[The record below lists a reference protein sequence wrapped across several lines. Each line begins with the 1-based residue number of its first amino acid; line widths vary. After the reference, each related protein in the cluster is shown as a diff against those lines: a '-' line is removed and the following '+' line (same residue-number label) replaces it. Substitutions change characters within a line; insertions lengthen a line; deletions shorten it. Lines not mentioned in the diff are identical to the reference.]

1 MLEDEGMMKSILVTL
16 LLIASAPA
24 IARDIVVVPVTDA
37 PPKGLAAIQNYA
49 AAPGWSVTTEAE
61 QLGDQSALVAVE
73 LEMPSPFQGGRLLSD
88 SVLPV
93 LPHGTIYRFK
103 YLDVEHSETLDV
115 PFQYVEVDWNTEGL
129 PRGPDGSFINPHF
142 DFHFYTKSQAF
153 VEQEMQCVTVGKT
166 CDGLKTGY
174 EQMRRFLNL
183 PPSSYM
189 PPDYFPDS
197 GSAIAQMGLH
207 NLNGQFQYSIE
218 HVNHNP
224 VIIYGSFDGEIVFL
238 EASLTLFAF
247 QDAMMAAASKG
258 QLQWAVPQPVE
269 YAYAWWPKAMTL
281 NYDAER
287 EVFTFVLTDFE
298 KHQSVPLD

>member
-1 MLEDEGMMKSILVTL
+1 M
-16 LLIASAPA
+16 
-24 IARDIVVVPVTDA
+24 
-37 PPKGLAAIQNYA
+37 
-49 AAPGWSVTTEAE
+49 
-61 QLGDQSALVAVE
+61 AVE
-73 LEMPSPFQGGRLLSD
+73 LEMPSPFHDGQLLSD
-88 SVLPV
+88 SILPV
-93 LPHGTIYRFK
+93 LPHSSIYRFQ
-103 YLDVEHSETLDV
+103 YLDIDQSDELDV

-129 PRGPDGSFINPHF
+129 PRGPNGSFINPHF

-174 EQMRRFLNL
+174 EQMRRFLHL
-183 PPSSYM
+183 PPSSYV
-189 PPDYFPDS
+189 PADYFPDS

-238 EASLTLFAF
+238 EASLTLYAF
-247 QDAMMAAASKG
+247 QDAMMAAKSKD
-258 QLQWAVPQPVE
+258 QLRWAVPQPAR

-281 NYDAER
+281 SYDSER
-287 EVFTFVLTDFE
+287 EVFTFALTDFDQ
-298 KHQSVPLD
+298 HQPLL